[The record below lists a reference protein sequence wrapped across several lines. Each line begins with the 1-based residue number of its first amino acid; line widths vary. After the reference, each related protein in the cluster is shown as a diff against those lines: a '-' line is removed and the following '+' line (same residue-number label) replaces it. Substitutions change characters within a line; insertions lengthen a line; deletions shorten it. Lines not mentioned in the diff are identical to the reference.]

1 MRSALG
7 NTTWE
12 GMYPTGLGRTE
23 PSCCFNK
30 ELCWFQGAEGRSL
43 ELGPPAAQGLWAFIS
58 PHQPDTVLELP
69 LEREDKHGW
78 GYCFLGKAI
87 PGKGLSWE
95 SPQLTFPASG
105 RMRASGLMG
114 SAGHCTAATTTSY
127 ESRPTLRDMRHSWIF
142 PVQQEACPLLP
153 PVTQRSFVF
162 STVPSQSLLQ
172 FLLLLCFSL
181 FPIFNLNMGISL
193 VPSTSSY

>member
-1 MRSALG
+1 MLL
-7 NTTWE
+7 TF
-12 GMYPTGLGRTE
+12 YLL
-23 PSCCFNK
+23 PSV
-30 ELCWFQGAEGRSL
+30 SL
-43 ELGPPAAQGLWAFIS
+43 L
-58 PHQPDTVLELP
+58 HQPDTVLELP

-95 SPQLTFPASG
+95 SPQLTFPAAG